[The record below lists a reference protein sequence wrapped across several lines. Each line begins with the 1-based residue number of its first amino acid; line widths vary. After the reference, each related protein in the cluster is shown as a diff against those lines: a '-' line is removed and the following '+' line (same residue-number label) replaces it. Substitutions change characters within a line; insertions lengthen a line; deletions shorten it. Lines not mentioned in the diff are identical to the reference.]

1 MTHVLL
7 KGDPQFRSLC
17 LPHHSACCI
26 ADYSQGRRRP
36 FTGRIKYSGSS
47 PTPPCPGSHLL
58 QRKLPAHLYSYL
70 SLLIPPHSPPGSAQL
85 PSSKIQLRS
94 PDKCPAHIPS
104 SAAPGRCISPSCLW
118 DSHTQSCSCLA
129 PTLRATQ
136 RQRQRLINP
145 RVPCTC
151 PRPGPVVG
159 AQDSALNVLLT
170 TLYTYAEG
178 MRPRVRSHGPVPP
191 CTLTREHGWL
201 VLFVRRVPL

>member
-26 ADYSQGRRRP
+26 PDYSQGRRHP

-58 QRKLPAHLYSYL
+58 QRKLPAHLYSPL
-70 SLLIPPHSPPGSAQL
+70 PPHSSSFASGISTVALFKDSAQKSRQTSR
-85 PSSKIQLRS
+85 PHPQQR
-94 PDKCPAHIPS
+94 C
-104 SAAPGRCISPSCLW
+104 PGRCISPSCLW

-129 PTLRATQ
+129 PTLRASQ

-145 RVPCTC
+145 RVPYTC

-159 AQDSALNVLLT
+159 AQDSGLNVLLT

-178 MRPRVRSHGPVPP
+178 MLPRVSSHGPAPP
-191 CTLTREHGWL
+191 CTLTTEHGWP